1 MKHSGSPYGCRSPG
15 LGGDDGYKMYNGHMC
30 VFAGGHVSVY
40 VCVCRRGLVATCIMR
55 AQVCVCACVCVI

>member
-40 VCVCRRGLVATCIMR
+40 VCVCRRGLVWDKMR
-55 AQVCVCACVCVI
+55 LPPA